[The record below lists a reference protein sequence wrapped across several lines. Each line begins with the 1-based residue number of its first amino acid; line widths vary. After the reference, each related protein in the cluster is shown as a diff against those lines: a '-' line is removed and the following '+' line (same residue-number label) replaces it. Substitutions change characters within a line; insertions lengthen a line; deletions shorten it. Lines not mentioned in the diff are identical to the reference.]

1 MTKSETSRAPQQEE
15 QTGYLLEMKT
25 TERSET
31 CDDGETKRTTSD
43 MDDTY
48 QEQSA
53 TKVVLL
59 LVSILISMFLVALD
73 RTIISTAIPEIT
85 NEFNSLPDVGW
96 YGSAYLLTCCA
107 FQLLFGKIYTF
118 YPVKAVILSSILLF
132 ELGSVV
138 CGAAPSST
146 AFIVGRALAGIGAA
160 GIFAG
165 SVVCVVYAVPLEKRP
180 RIQGLFGAV
189 FGVSS
194 IIGPLV
200 GGAFTSRV
208 TWRWCFYINLPFGGL
223 AMVAIAFCLKVPDRN
238 TTKVPWTEKL
248 KQLDVPGM
256 CCLIPGV
263 VCLVLGLQWGGQ
275 KYAWNNARIIALLT
289 LMGVLLL
296 AFVVVQV
303 LLTRTATI
311 PPRIFRR
318 RSIFAGAWATL
329 CVGASQYIFIYFL
342 PIWFQS
348 IKGVSAVD
356 SGLRLLPLMLSMVLA
371 SIFGGITTQK
381 IGYYTPFAIIGSCIM
396 AIGAGLL
403 TTLQINSGHSKWIG
417 YQVLYGF
424 GMGMC
429 FQQPNLAAQT
439 VLPTKDVPVGI
450 AVMFFSQLLGAAVF
464 VPVGENVLANQLL
477 LRLSGVPGID
487 SNIVTMGGATS
498 LLSSV
503 PSDLRGAVLT
513 AYNEALRKVF
523 QIGLIVACLAILGC
537 ASLEWVSILKKPEA
551 SPGAETG
558 DAPKDER

>member
-1 MTKSETSRAPQQEE
+1 MTESESSMSPQKEE
-15 QTGYLLEMKT
+15 PTGNLSDMKT
-25 TERSET
+25 TQRTET
-31 CDDGETKRTTSD
+31 SDDGETNHTKSD
-43 MDDTY
+43 LDDTY

-53 TKVVLL
+53 TKVILL
-59 LVSILISMFLVALD
+59 LVSIMMTMFLVALD
-73 RTIISTAIPEIT
+73 RTIISTAIPQIT
-85 NEFNSLPDVGW
+85 NEFDSLSDVGW
-96 YGSAYLLTCCA
+96 YGSAYLLTSSA

-118 YPVKAVILSSILLF
+118 YPVKAVILASIILF
-132 ELGSVV
+132 EVGSAV
-138 CGAAPSST
+138 CGAAPTST
-146 AFIVGRALAGIGAA
+146 AFIVGRAIAGIGAS

-165 SVVCVVYAVPLEKRP
+165 SVVCIVYAVPLEKRP

-189 FGVSS
+189 FGLAS
-194 IIGPLV
+194 IVGPLV

-248 KQLDVPGM
+248 KQLDVTGM

-263 VCLVLGLQWGGQ
+263 VCLVLALQWGGQ
-275 KYAWNNARIIALLT
+275 TYAWNNARIIALLT

-296 AFVVVQV
+296 GFVAVQM
-303 LLTRTATI
+303 LLPRTATI
-311 PPRIFRR
+311 PPRIFKR

-329 CVGASQYIFIYFL
+329 CVGASQFIFVYFL

-356 SGLRLLPLMLSMVLA
+356 SGLRLLPLMLSMVVA
-371 SIFGGITTQK
+371 SILSGITTQK

-403 TTLQINSGHSKWIG
+403 TTLQINTGQGKWIG
-417 YQVLYGF
+417 YQILYGF

-429 FQQPNLAAQT
+429 FQQPNLATQT
-439 VLPTKDVPVGI
+439 VLPRKDVPVGI
-450 AVMFFSQLLGAAVF
+450 AFMFFSQLLGAAVF
-464 VPVGENVLANQLL
+464 IPVGENVLANQLM
-477 LRLSGVPGID
+477 LRLSGIPGID
-487 SNIVTMGGATS
+487 SNIVTSGGATS

-503 PSDLRGAVLT
+503 PLDVRGTVLT

-523 QIGLIVACLAILGC
+523 QIGLIVACLSILGN
-537 ASLEWVSILKKPEA
+537 ASLEWVSILKKPKNSA
-551 SPGAETG
+551 GVETG
-558 DAPKDER
+558 DAIKEDQ

>member
-1 MTKSETSRAPQQEE
+1 
-15 QTGYLLEMKT
+15 MKT

-31 CDDGETKRTTSD
+31 CDDGETKRAASD
-43 MDDTY
+43 LDDTY

-59 LVSILISMFLVALD
+59 LVSIMMTMFLVALD

-85 NEFNSLPDVGW
+85 NEFHSLPDVGW

-132 ELGSVV
+132 EVGSVV

-165 SVVCVVYAVPLEKRP
+165 SVVCIIYAVPLEKRP
-180 RIQGLFGAV
+180 KIQGLFGAV

-194 IIGPLV
+194 IVGPLV

-256 CCLIPGV
+256 CCLVPGV
-263 VCLVLGLQWGGQ
+263 VCLVLALQWGGQ
-275 KYAWNNARIIALLT
+275 KYAWNNARIVALLT
-289 LMGVLLL
+289 LMGLLLL
-296 AFVVVQV
+296 AFVAVQI
-303 LLTRTATI
+303 LLTRTATV

-329 CVGASQYIFIYFL
+329 CIGASQYIFIYFL

-356 SGLRLLPLMLSMVLA
+356 SGLRLLPLMLSMVVA
-371 SIFGGITTQK
+371 SICCGITTQK
-381 IGYYTPFAIIGSCIM
+381 VGYYTPFAIIGTCIM
-396 AIGAGLL
+396 VIGAGLL
-403 TTLQINSGHSKWIG
+403 TTLQIDTGHGKWIG
-417 YQVLYGF
+417 YQILYGF

-439 VLPTKDVPVGI
+439 VLPKKDVPVGI

-464 VPVGENVLANQLL
+464 VPVGENVLANQLM

-487 SNIVTMGGATS
+487 SNIVTSGGATS
-498 LLSSV
+498 LLSLV
-503 PSDLRGAVLT
+503 PLDLRGAVLV

-523 QIGLIVACLAILGC
+523 QIGLIVACLAMLGS
-537 ASLEWVSILKKPEA
+537 ASLEWVSILKKSET
-551 SPGAETG
+551 SPGGETG
-558 DAPKDER
+558 DAPKEEQ

>member
-1 MTKSETSRAPQQEE
+1 
-15 QTGYLLEMKT
+15 MKT

-31 CDDGETKRTTSD
+31 CDDGETKRAASD
-43 MDDTY
+43 LDDTY

-59 LVSILISMFLVALD
+59 LVSIMMTMFLVALD

-85 NEFNSLPDVGW
+85 NEFHSLPDVGW

-132 ELGSVV
+132 EVGSVV

-165 SVVCVVYAVPLEKRP
+165 SVVCIIYAVPLEKRP
-180 RIQGLFGAV
+180 KIQGLFGAV

-194 IIGPLV
+194 IVGPLV

-256 CCLIPGV
+256 CCLVPGV
-263 VCLVLGLQWGGQ
+263 VCLVLALQWGGQ
-275 KYAWNNARIIALLT
+275 KYAWNNARIVALLT
-289 LMGVLLL
+289 LMGLLLL
-296 AFVVVQV
+296 AFVAVQI
-303 LLTRTATI
+303 LLTRTATV

-329 CVGASQYIFIYFL
+329 CIGASQYIFIYFL

-356 SGLRLLPLMLSMVLA
+356 SGLRLLPLMLSMVVA
-371 SIFGGITTQK
+371 SICCGITTQK
-381 IGYYTPFAIIGSCIM
+381 VGYYTPFAIIGTCIM
-396 AIGAGLL
+396 VIGAGLL
-403 TTLQINSGHSKWIG
+403 TTLQIDTGHDKWIG
-417 YQVLYGF
+417 YQILYGF

-439 VLPTKDVPVGI
+439 VLPKKDVPVGI

-464 VPVGENVLANQLL
+464 VPVGENVLANQLM

-487 SNIVTMGGATS
+487 SNIVTSGGATS
-498 LLSSV
+498 LLSLV
-503 PSDLRGAVLT
+503 PLDLRGAVLV

-523 QIGLIVACLAILGC
+523 QIGLIVACLAMLGS
-537 ASLEWVSILKKPEA
+537 ASLEWVSILKKSET
-551 SPGAETG
+551 SPGGETG
-558 DAPKDER
+558 DAPKEEQ

>member
-1 MTKSETSRAPQQEE
+1 MSKFETSRAPQKEE
-15 QTGYLLEMKT
+15 PTENLSEMKT

-31 CDDGETKRTTSD
+31 CDDGETKHATSD
-43 MDDTY
+43 LDDTY
-48 QEQSA
+48 QEQST

-59 LVSILISMFLVALD
+59 LVSIMITMFLVALD
-73 RTIISTAIPEIT
+73 RTIISTAIPQIT
-85 NEFNSLPDVGW
+85 NEFDSLSDVGW

-132 ELGSVV
+132 EVGSVV
-138 CGAAPSST
+138 CGAAPNST
-146 AFIVGRALAGIGAA
+146 AFIIGRALAGIGAA
-160 GIFAG
+160 GILAG

-189 FGVSS
+189 FGLAS
-194 IIGPLV
+194 IVGPLV

-238 TTKVPWTEKL
+238 TTKVPRMEKL
-248 KQLDVPGM
+248 KQLDVAGM
-256 CCLIPGV
+256 CCLVPGV
-263 VCLVLGLQWGGQ
+263 VCLVLALQWGGQ
-275 KYAWNNARIIALLT
+275 AYAWNNAHIIALLT

-296 AFVVVQV
+296 GFVAVQI

-329 CVGASQYIFIYFL
+329 FYFL

-356 SGLRLLPLMLSMVLA
+356 SGLRLLPLMLSMVVA
-371 SIFGGITTQK
+371 SVFSGITTQK
-381 IGYYTPFAIIGSCIM
+381 IGYYTPFAIVGSCIM
-396 AIGAGLL
+396 VIGAGLL
-403 TTLQINSGHSKWIG
+403 TTLQIHIGHGKWIG
-417 YQVLYGF
+417 YQILYGF

-439 VLPTKDVPVGI
+439 VLPRKDVPVGI

-464 VPVGENVLANQLL
+464 VPVGENVLANQLM

-487 SNIVTMGGATS
+487 ANIVTSGGATS
-498 LLSSV
+498 LLSLV
-503 PSDLRGAVLT
+503 PLDLRETVLT

-523 QIGLIVACLAILGC
+523 QIGFIVACLTILGS
-537 ASLEWVSILKKPEA
+537 ASLEWVSILKKSET

-558 DAPKDER
+558 DAPKEEQ

>member
-1 MTKSETSRAPQQEE
+1 METTQRN
-15 QTGYLLEMKT
+15 
-25 TERSET
+25 ET
-31 CDDGETKRTTSD
+31 CDDGETNHATSD
-43 MDDTY
+43 PDDTY

-53 TKVVLL
+53 TKVILL
-59 LVSILISMFLVALD
+59 LVSIMMTMFLVALD
-73 RTIISTAIPEIT
+73 RTIISTAIPQIT
-85 NEFNSLPDVGW
+85 DEFDSLSDVGW

-118 YPVKAVILSSILLF
+118 YPVKAVIVASILLF
-132 ELGSVV
+132 EVGSVV
-138 CGAAPSST
+138 CGAAPNST

-180 RIQGLFGAV
+180 KIQGLFGAV
-189 FGVSS
+189 FGLAS
-194 IIGPLV
+194 IVGPLV
-200 GGAFTSRV
+200 GGAFTSKV

-238 TTKVPWTEKL
+238 TTKVSWTEKL
-248 KQLDVPGM
+248 KQLDVPGI

-263 VCLVLGLQWGGQ
+263 VCLVLALQWGGQ
-275 KYAWNNARIIALLT
+275 TYAWNNARIIALLA

-296 AFVVVQV
+296 GFVIVQI

-329 CVGASQYIFIYFL
+329 CIVYFL

-356 SGLRLLPLMLSMVLA
+356 SGLRLLPLMLSMVVA
-371 SIFGGITTQK
+371 SIFSGITTPK

-403 TTLQINSGHSKWIG
+403 TTLQISTGQGKWIG
-417 YQVLYGF
+417 YQILYGF

-439 VLPTKDVPVGI
+439 VLPRKDVPVGI

-464 VPVGENVLANQLL
+464 VPVGENVLANQLM
-477 LRLSGVPGID
+477 LRLSGIPGID
-487 SNIVTMGGATS
+487 SNIVASGGATS
-498 LLSSV
+498 LLSLV
-503 PSDLRGAVLT
+503 PSNLQGTVLM

-523 QIGLIVACLAILGC
+523 QIGLILACLSILGN
-537 ASLEWVSILKKPEA
+537 ASLEWASILKKSEA
-551 SPGAETG
+551 SAGVKTSEG
-558 DAPKDER
+558 LKEHQ